1 VASIVERERGCLVW
15 PQKVRYIIG
24 VVVAL
29 SESVD
34 NLSRA
39 DEITSEVRK
48 LVLTCKALEA
58 QLQQSIPKK
67 THEEEVAKLRAE
79 IEDLQRQVNLTKGEL
94 EKTISVGARLGAL
107 ESRINTLYDVVAA
120 QNEAVKGISEKLA
133 QATVP
138 YSLHTEDL
146 ARIQQLEEQVYT
158 MVPRS
163 DVEAIQGELAN
174 SVPKAKL
181 EELER
186 SMADTVP
193 KERLAAAEA
202 KISELEAALAD
213 TVPRGTM
220 EELKE
225 KIASLMKDA
234 PGVDEET
241 APPASA

>member
-1 VASIVERERGCLVW
+1 
-15 PQKVRYIIG
+15 
-24 VVVAL
+24 
-29 SESVD
+29 
-34 NLSRA
+34 LSRA

-67 THEEEVAKLRAE
+67 THEEEVAKLRGE
-79 IEDLQRQVNLTKGEL
+79 SEDLQRQVTLTKGEL

-120 QNEAVKGISEKLA
+120 QNEAVKTLSEKLSEG
-133 QATVP
+133 TVP
-138 YSLHTEDL
+138 YSLHAEDL
-146 ARIQQLEEQVYT
+146 TRIQQLEEQVYT
-158 MVPRS
+158 MVPGS
-163 DVEAIQGELAN
+163 DVETLRGELAN

-181 EELER
+181 EEAER
-186 SMADTVP
+186 ALAETVP
-193 KERLAAAEA
+193 KERLAKAEA
-202 KISELEAALAD
+202 RIVELEAALAD

-234 PGVDEET
+234 PGVKEE
-241 APPASA
+241 PVASSSP